1 MKIVC
6 PQCGS
11 EAPNEFKNTLAFCPD
26 CGGKLSAAGE
36 NRSPVPNQFSTILLT
51 SLVTSVTILVL
62 LGIGLYAY
70 FSYNSAA
77 ADAGDVSQNDK
88 NILGPTLRT
97 KQKSLIPAADIEKVG
112 YTTWQHRGP
121 LTSGTG
127 SVVSENLSFWRDLTA
142 RKTSGVNY
150 DNGDAQDKSISS
162 EGRIDSAGF
171 ERLAEI
177 IVDSDFLNLP
187 DSRERISEGDAFLII
202 TYRGSE
208 KKILT
213 SNIGKDLP
221 EVAEIIKTLKA
232 LDSAANWKEVKSK
245 N

>member
-11 EAPNEFKNTLAFCPD
+11 EAANEFKQTLAFCTD
-26 CGGKLSAAGE
+26 CGEKLSASGANE
-36 NRSPVPNQFSTILLT
+36 SPLPNQFSTILLT
-51 SLVTSVTILVL
+51 SLVTSVIIFVL

-70 FSYNSAA
+70 FSHNSAA
-77 ADAGDVSQNDK
+77 RTGSQDEEK
-88 NILGPTLRT
+88 SSGPTPRT
-97 KQKSLIPAADIEKVG
+97 KQKSLVPASDIERVS
-112 YTTWQHRGP
+112 YTTWQHRGL

-127 SVVSENLSFWRDLTA
+127 SVVSENLSFLRDLTA

-150 DNGDAQDKSISS
+150 DNGDAQDRSIGF

-171 ERLAEI
+171 ERLAGI

-232 LDSAANWKEVKSK
+232 LDSAADWKEIKSK